1 MQGMILTVLSSAA
14 GSAAGCILSL
24 YLGRPGKRAKVDP
37 FSKRIL
43 PLCAGFFLMA
53 LAIPAAPGIL
63 KLILSVFFSS
73 FTLTGLGTAKG
84 LEDRDQD
91 LLEMAYVFFIPDKS
105 RITYI
110 DLPARITYIDL
121 PACRDKIVLSAMIA
135 GPVSAVIGSAALFA
149 AGSTPSIPHQIAA
162 GILLLALAAL
172 GKNLLKKNPG
182 KGDSA
187 A

>member
-110 DLPARITYIDL
+110 DLPA
-121 PACRDKIVLSAMIA
+121 SAMIA
-135 GPVSAVIGSAALFA
+135 GPVSSIIGSAALFA
-149 AGSTPSIPHQIAA
+149 AGSIPSIPHQIAA

-172 GKNLLKKNPG
+172 AKNLLKKNPG

>member
-24 YLGRPGKRAKVDP
+24 YLGRPGKRAKTDP
-37 FSKRIL
+37 FLKRIL
-43 PLCAGFFLMA
+43 PLCTGFLLMA

-63 KLILSVFFSS
+63 KLILSVFFSA

-84 LEDRDQD
+84 LESRDQD
-91 LLEMAYVFFIPDKS
+91 LLEMAYVFFVPD
-105 RITYI
+105 R
-110 DLPARITYIDL
+110 ARMTFIDL
-121 PACRDKIVLSAMIA
+121 PACRDKTILSAMIA
-135 GPVSAVIGSAALFA
+135 GPVSAVVGSAALFA
-149 AGSTPSIPHQIAA
+149 AGSTPGIPFQIAA

-172 GKNLLKKNPG
+172 AKNQLKKNPG

>member
-1 MQGMILTVLSSAA
+1 MHGMILTVLSSAA

-24 YLGRPGKRAKVDP
+24 YLGRPGKRAKTDP

-43 PLCAGFFLMA
+43 PLCAGFL
-53 LAIPAAPGIL
+53 L
-63 KLILSVFFSS
+63 KLILSVFFSA
-73 FTLTGLGTAKG
+73 FTLTGMGTAKG

-110 DLPARITYIDL
+110 DLPA
-121 PACRDKIVLSAMIA
+121 CRDKLVLSAMIA
-135 GPVSAVIGSAALFA
+135 GPVSAIIGSAALFA

-172 GKNLLKKNPG
+172 GKIMLKKNSG

-187 A
+187 S

>member
-43 PLCAGFFLMA
+43 PLCAGFLLMA
-53 LAIPAAPGIL
+53 LAIPTAPGIL
-63 KLILSVFFSS
+63 KPVLSVFFSA
-73 FTLTGLGTAKG
+73 FALTGLGTAKG
-84 LEDRDQD
+84 LESRDQN

-105 RITYI
+105 
-110 DLPARITYIDL
+110 RITYIDL

-135 GPVSAVIGSAALFA
+135 GPVSAVVGWAALSA
-149 AGSTPSIPHQIAA
+149 AGSTPSIPLQIAA
-162 GILLLALAAL
+162 GILLLALAAFA
-172 GKNLLKKNPG
+172 GILLKKNAG

-187 A
+187 S

>member
-110 DLPARITYIDL
+110 DLPA
-121 PACRDKIVLSAMIA
+121 CRDKLVLSATRPFSYDRRACILHHRF
-135 GPVSAVIGSAALFA
+135 GSSLC
-149 AGSTPSIPHQIAA
+149 GRQYSQYPPSDRSRHSPSCT
-162 GILLLALAAL
+162 GCL
-172 GKNLLKKNPG
+172 G
-182 KGDSA
+182 
-187 A
+187 

>member
-1 MQGMILTVLSSAA
+1 
-14 GSAAGCILSL
+14 
-24 YLGRPGKRAKVDP
+24 
-37 FSKRIL
+37 
-43 PLCAGFFLMA
+43 
-53 LAIPAAPGIL
+53 
-63 KLILSVFFSS
+63 
-73 FTLTGLGTAKG
+73 
-84 LEDRDQD
+84 
-91 LLEMAYVFFIPDKS
+91 MAYVFFIPDKS
-105 RITYI
+105 
-110 DLPARITYIDL
+110 RITYIDL

-135 GPVSAVIGSAALFA
+135 GPVSAIVGSAALFA

>member
-1 MQGMILTVLSSAA
+1 MQAMILTVLFSAA

-24 YLGRPGKRAKVDP
+24 YLGRPGKRAKTDP
-37 FSKRIL
+37 FLKRIL
-43 PLCAGFFLMA
+43 PLCAGFLLMA

-84 LEDRDQD
+84 LESRDQN
-91 LLEMAYVFFIPDKS
+91 LLEMACVFFVPAKS
-105 RITYI
+105 RI
-110 DLPARITYIDL
+110 AFIDL
-121 PACRDKIVLSAMIA
+121 PACRDKLVLSAMIA
-135 GPVSAVIGSAALFA
+135 GPVSAVVGSAALFA
-149 AGSTPSIPHQIAA
+149 AGSIPSIPHQIAA

-172 GKNLLKKNPG
+172 GKIMLKKNSG

-187 A
+187 S

>member
-1 MQGMILTVLSSAA
+1 MHGMGISMHGMILTVLSSAA

-24 YLGRPGKRAKVDP
+24 YLGRPGKRAKTDP

-43 PLCAGFFLMA
+43 PLCAGFLLMA
-53 LAIPAAPGIL
+53 LAILAAPGIL
-63 KLILSVFFSS
+63 KLILSVFFSA
-73 FTLTGLGTAKG
+73 FTLTGMGTAKG

-110 DLPARITYIDL
+110 DLPA
-121 PACRDKIVLSAMIA
+121 
-135 GPVSAVIGSAALFA
+135 VSAIIGSAALFA

-172 GKNLLKKNPG
+172 GKIMLKKNSG

-187 A
+187 S

>member
-1 MQGMILTVLSSAA
+1 MQAMILTVLSSAA

-24 YLGRPGKRAKVDP
+24 YLGRPDKRAKTDP

-43 PLCAGFFLMA
+43 PLCAGFLLMA
-53 LAIPAAPGIL
+53 LAIPAAPGM
-63 KLILSVFFSS
+63 
-73 FTLTGLGTAKG
+73 GTAKG
-84 LEDRDQD
+84 LEDRDQN

-110 DLPARITYIDL
+110 DLPA
-121 PACRDKIVLSAMIA
+121 CRDKLVLSAMIA
-135 GPVSAVIGSAALFA
+135 GPVSAVVGSAALFA

-162 GILLLALAAL
+162 GILLLSLAAL
-172 GKNLLKKNPG
+172 AKNLLKKNPG

>member
-24 YLGRPGKRAKVDP
+24 YLGRPGKRAKTAP
-37 FSKRIL
+37 FLKRIL
-43 PLCAGFFLMA
+43 PLCAGFLLMA
-53 LAIPAAPGIL
+53 LTILAAPGIL
-63 KLILSVFFSS
+63 KLILSVFFSA

-110 DLPARITYIDL
+110 DLPA
-121 PACRDKIVLSAMIA
+121 CRDKLVLSAMIVA
-135 GPVSAVIGSAALFA
+135 GPVSAVVGSAALFA

-172 GKNLLKKNPG
+172 GKIMLKKNSG

-187 A
+187 S

>member
-14 GSAAGCILSL
+14 GSAAGCLLSL
-24 YLGRPGKRAKVDP
+24 YLGRPGKKAKTDP

-43 PLCAGFFLMA
+43 PLCVGFLLMA

-84 LEDRDQD
+84 LEDRDQN
-91 LLEMAYVFFIPDKS
+91 LLEMAYVFFVPAKS
-105 RITYI
+105 
-110 DLPARITYIDL
+110 RITYIDL
-121 PACRDKIVLSAMIA
+121 PACRDKLVLSAMIA
-135 GPVSAVIGSAALFA
+135 GPVSAVVGSAALFA
-149 AGSTPSIPHQIAA
+149 AGSTPRIPHQIAA
-162 GILLLALAAL
+162 GILILALAAL
-172 GKNLLKKNPG
+172 AKNLLIKNPG

>member
-1 MQGMILTVLSSAA
+1 M
-14 GSAAGCILSL
+14 
-24 YLGRPGKRAKVDP
+24 
-37 FSKRIL
+37 
-43 PLCAGFFLMA
+43 CAGFLLMA
-53 LAIPAAPGIL
+53 LAILAAPGIL
-63 KLILSVFFSS
+63 KLILSVFFSA
-73 FTLTGLGTAKG
+73 FTLTGMGTAKG

-110 DLPARITYIDL
+110 DLPA
-121 PACRDKIVLSAMIA
+121 CRDKLVLSAMIA
-135 GPVSAVIGSAALFA
+135 GPVSAIIGSAALFA

-172 GKNLLKKNPG
+172 GKIMLKKNSG

-187 A
+187 S

>member
-24 YLGRPGKRAKVDP
+24 YLGRPGKRAKADP
-37 FSKRIL
+37 FLKRIL

-53 LAIPAAPGIL
+53 LSVTAAPGIL
-63 KLILSVFFSS
+63 KLILSVFFTA
-73 FTLTGLGTAKG
+73 FTLTGLGTAMG
-84 LEDRDQD
+84 LENRDQN

-105 RITYI
+105 RITC
-110 DLPARITYIDL
+110 IDL

-135 GPVSAVIGSAALFA
+135 GPVSAVVGTTALFV
-149 AGSTPSIPHQIAA
+149 AGSTPNIPLQIAA
-162 GILLLALAAL
+162 GILLLLALAA
-172 GKNLLKKNPG
+172 GSGILLKTNTG

>member
-24 YLGRPGKRAKVDP
+24 YLGRPGKKAKTDP
-37 FSKRIL
+37 FSKRVL
-43 PLCAGFFLMA
+43 PLCVGFLLMA

-110 DLPARITYIDL
+110 DLPA
-121 PACRDKIVLSAMIA
+121 CRDKIVLSAMIA
-135 GPVSAVIGSAALFA
+135 APVSAIIGAAALFA
-149 AGSTPSIPHQIAA
+149 AGNTPSIPHQIAA
-162 GILLLALAAL
+162 GILLLSLAAL
-172 GKNLLKKNPG
+172 AKNLLRKNPG
-182 KGDSA
+182 KGDSEA
-187 A
+187 

>member
-24 YLGRPGKRAKVDP
+24 YLGRPGKRAKTAP
-37 FSKRIL
+37 FLKRIL
-43 PLCAGFFLMA
+43 PLCAGFLLMA

-84 LEDRDQD
+84 LESRDQN
-91 LLEMAYVFFIPDKS
+91 LLEMACVFFVPDKS
-105 RITYI
+105 RITF
-110 DLPARITYIDL
+110 IDL
-121 PACRDKIVLSAMIA
+121 PACRDKLVLSAMIA
-135 GPVSAVIGSAALFA
+135 GPVSSIIGSAALFA
-149 AGSTPSIPHQIAA
+149 AGSTPSIPLQAAA
-162 GILLLALAAL
+162 GILLLSLAARA
-172 GKNLLKKNPG
+172 KNLLKKNHG